1 MMIQEEPPQPKLL
14 HPQPIIATSFPVSK
28 LSYVKKMK
36 VLLLFYFCRN
46 FKVKIF
52 IYLITQYKESDVMI
66 FYPEGKTKERSFETV
81 NQLKEAMMKNEVLES
96 KVILCDREHNLH
108 VDLGA
113 VRGIIPRVEGAVG
126 IDDGTVRDIALIS
139 KVNKN
144 VCFTVLGFQRD
155 IYGNTCAILSRRSV
169 QLMCINEYLSKLKEG
184 DIIDARVTH
193 LEKFGAFIDI
203 GAGINALIPIDMLS
217 VSRISHPSQ
226 RLYEGQDIRV
236 VLRKKEEEKLTFS
249 LKELLG
255 TWLENAE
262 RFTPGETVT
271 GVIRSIE
278 DYGVFVELA
287 PNLAGLAELREDLFP
302 GQQAAVYV
310 KSIIP
315 SKMKIKLVIVEAF
328 GKEEKPCP
336 LTYFVKENHID
347 LWQYSPDDSQKM
359 IYTDFSLA
367 NAE

>member
-1 MMIQEEPPQPKLL
+1 
-14 HPQPIIATSFPVSK
+14 
-28 LSYVKKMK
+28 MK
-36 VLLLFYFCRN
+36 R
-46 FKVKIF
+46 FKNIDG
-52 IYLITQYKESDVMI
+52 DVMI
-66 FYPEGKTKERSFETV
+66 FYPEGKNAALSRQFDSAQE
-81 NQLKEAMMKNEVLES
+81 LKEAMMKNEILEAKVL
-96 KVILCDREHNLH
+96 LCDREHNLH

-139 KVNKN
+139 KVNKS

-155 IYGNTCAILSRRSV
+155 IYGSTCAVLSRRAV
-169 QLMCINEYLSKLKEG
+169 QQMCIDEYLSRLEAG
-184 DIIDARVTH
+184 DVIDARVTH

-226 RLYEGQDIRV
+226 RLSEGQDIRV
-236 VLRKKEEEKLTFS
+236 VLRKKEEHKLTFS

-255 TWLENAE
+255 TWQENADC
-262 RFTPGETVT
+262 FTAGETVT

-278 DYGVFVELA
+278 DYGVFVELM
-287 PNLAGLAELREDLFP
+287 PNLAGLAELRDGLFA

-315 SKMKIKLVIVEAF
+315 SKMKIKLVIVETF
-328 GKEEKPCP
+328 DSEESPVE
-336 LTYFVKENHID
+336 LTYFDSAQHID
-347 LWQYSPDDSQKM
+347 RWDYSPPDSAKQ
-359 IYTDFSLA
+359 IFTDFT
-367 NAE
+367 AEQE